1 MLGARPVRLSFLP
14 PEKRFRLINSKSVED
29 LALALHEH
37 IFAQPQERFA
47 NQPWELV
54 KAIETFAQN
63 KRMMIFKQN
72 KLTLA
77 RQQLHGLQPPP
88 KTIIEFGTYVG
99 NSAIA
104 WGAIL
109 RDLHGGNVHDC
120 NVYTFELSSVS
131 ARVARDLVR
140 LAGLEDLV
148 RVLEGPAAES
158 LKKLHIE
165 GKVKPRAVDMA
176 FFDHWEKFYLPDLQ
190 LCEDLNLFHRGSLVI
205 ADNTDFPGAPD
216 YLAYVKA
223 GGRGGKGT
231 VRYDSQSLKAVAE
244 EGHPSDAARFQA
256 LKSLPQQD
264 DCPNPIHNVHQIPS
278 PTYRSR
284 LTNFK
289 HRTVFSLIIINKA
302 GGLIYQRE
310 FQPGLRKL
318 STNDYLVLAGTF
330 HGVHA
335 ITRSI
340 TPKIPVSAPL
350 PATPASSSSNVA
362 LSSPSGTSTPTP
374 AASAYSLPNPGVP
387 VTGLESLE
395 TDKFRLTCFQTLTG
409 TKFLLFT
416 DPLMAN
422 IDAVMKKIYELYS
435 DYVMKNPFYQLEMPV
450 RCEAFDRHLGGW
462 LRGRT

>member
-1 MLGARPVRLSFLP
+1 MQEARPVRLLFLP
-14 PEKRFRLINSKSVED
+14 PEKRLRPINFKSVED
-29 LALALHEH
+29 RALALHEH

-63 KRMMIFKQN
+63 KHMMIFKEN

-77 RQQLHGLQPPP
+77 RQQLQGLQPPP
-88 KTIIEFGTYVG
+88 KTIIEFGTL
-99 NSAIA
+99 SAQ
-104 WGAIL
+104 
-109 RDLHGGNVHDC
+109 
-120 NVYTFELSSVS
+120 
-131 ARVARDLVR
+131 VARDLIR

-190 LCEDLNLFHRGSLVI
+190 LCEDLNLFHTGSLVI

-216 YLAYVKA
+216 YPAYVKA

-231 VRYDSQSLKAVAE
+231 VRYDSQSLEAVAE

-264 DCPNPIHNVHQIPS
+264 DCPNPIHHVHQIP
-278 PTYRSR
+278 PPHTYTSR
-284 LTNFK
+284 LTNSK
-289 HRTVFSLIIINKA
+289 HRAVFSLIIINKA

-340 TPKIPVSAPL
+340 TPKIPISAPL
-350 PATPASSSSNVA
+350 PTTPASSSNVA

-462 LRGRT
+462 LRRT